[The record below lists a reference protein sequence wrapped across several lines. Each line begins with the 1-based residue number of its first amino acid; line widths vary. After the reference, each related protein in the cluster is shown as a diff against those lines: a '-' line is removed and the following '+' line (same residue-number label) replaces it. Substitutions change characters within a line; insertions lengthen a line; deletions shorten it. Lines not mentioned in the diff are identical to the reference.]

1 MVHEQVRQRLLEI
14 NDMFCYVQRQIYRR
28 GRLFAKD
35 VSRQCEKKGDV
46 IHMNSIEDK
55 IQIACVKWFD
65 FAYPKLKLLLHHSPN
80 GGLRN
85 ISEATRFKQM
95 GVRAGFPDLILLYD
109 NGIYNYLAIE
119 MKTQSVTSR
128 QSENQKKYEK
138 IMNENK
144 GKYVVC
150 RSFDQFTEIIKNYIG
165 E

>member
-1 MVHEQVRQRLLEI
+1 
-14 NDMFCYVQRQIYRR
+14 
-28 GRLFAKD
+28 
-35 VSRQCEKKGDV
+35 
-46 IHMNSIEDK
+46 MNSIEDK
-55 IQIACVKWFD
+55 IQIACVKWFE

-150 RSFDQFTEIIKNYIG
+150 RSFDQFMETIKNYIG